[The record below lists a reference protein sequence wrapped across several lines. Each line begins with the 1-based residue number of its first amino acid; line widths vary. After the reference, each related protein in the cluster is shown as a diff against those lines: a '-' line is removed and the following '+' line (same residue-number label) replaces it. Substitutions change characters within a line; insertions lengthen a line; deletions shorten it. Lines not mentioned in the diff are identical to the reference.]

1 VVGEIQVDTEHE
13 YKDKVRNV
21 IRRLV
26 AGLSAVVMLF
36 LASGAISEDD
46 MVILHKGIQSHKAM
60 ILDINQ
66 ELDRLE
72 RSTTGGR
79 RQGAIDDLNDALDTI
94 TAELIDLEQ
103 RYIESLRGQQAA
115 TTAPA
120 AKD

>member
-1 VVGEIQVDTEHE
+1 M
-13 YKDKVRNV
+13 

-36 LASGAISEDD
+36 LVSGAISEDD

-72 RSTTGGR
+72 RSPEGVSQENLKLIR
-79 RQGAIDDLNDALDTI
+79 DDLTDTLNKI
-94 TAELIDLEQ
+94 TAQLTGLEQ
-103 RYIESLRGQQAA
+103 RYIKSLRAQQAA